1 MRQTLGR
8 RRQTPCLPCR
18 RRVRRHLMQSTRPP
32 HLSRPPRGQQRGPPR
47 SRAPYRAVPRQQY
60 DARNAIRAAER
71 LLHARHVAATP
82 VLSQPSPAP
91 SAPATSPHT
100 SVCAS
105 SVHPLSAVA
114 PLVVCQSPRTVLP
127 ALPANPAI
135 SATSVPVPNLTRP
148 SRLKCPR
155 SVQPSASQLPAL
167 RDAAPAHLPH
177 PIPSAL
183 TPAEPRPFSRYPH
196 ASRAPPLLPLPSPHP
211 HIPLVWCSFLERGAP
226 WRTARTMPGALRY
239 HQEQP

>member
-1 MRQTLGR
+1 MQQTLGR
-8 RRQTPCLPCR
+8 RRQTPGLPRR
-18 RRVRRHLMQSTRPP
+18 RRVRWHLMQSTRPP
-32 HLSRPPRGQQRGPPR
+32 RLSRPPRGQQRGPPR

-91 SAPATSPHT
+91 SAPAASPHT

-114 PLVVCQSPRTVLP
+114 PLVVCQSPRTALP
-127 ALPANPAI
+127 ELPANPAI

-155 SVQPSASQLPAL
+155 SAHPSASQLPAL
-167 RDAAPAHLPH
+167 RAAAPTHLPH

-183 TPAEPRPFSRYPH
+183 TPTEPRPFSC
-196 ASRAPPLLPLPSPHP
+196 SPRPTHTSP
-211 HIPLVWCSFLERGAP
+211 
-226 WRTARTMPGALRY
+226 
-239 HQEQP
+239 